1 MFDQSEDTEIQAVF
15 LHVLQSSHLLL
26 VTVCQESVESA
37 NTTIEDEDV
46 KGKNISCCS
55 G

>member
-1 MFDQSEDTEIQAVF
+1 MLYDNTTIPAVI
-15 LHVLQSSHLLL
+15 LHVLQLRHLWF

-46 KGKNISCCS
+46 KGKNISSCCD
-55 G
+55 